1 MFCIVFPPGPIP
13 FLQDV
18 LAMIES
24 SIYSRRNAFTL
35 IELLVVIAIIAV
47 LIALLLPAVQAAREA
62 ARRMQCTNNLKQITL
77 AIANYVDVNNVT
89 PLHEFRYGSEGSPN
103 VGASGTHSWY
113 CGIAP
118 YLEQTSMYNAINFS
132 YTQEWVYSGA
142 IAGPNP
148 VDYTVNKASIATL
161 LCPSDGVVNTC
172 SAYAQYINYQP
183 GNFNYVANTGHP
195 RNVLL
200 PGDPANSGSLP
211 PLTGILSM
219 SPMYQGQV
227 WCVTAP
233 QQANTNVTVSL
244 ASITDGTSNTAAVS
258 ESLVNDGSGKA
269 TDPRRNLF
277 YTSSGLIDAQNNPSV
292 AALAVVQD
300 GLANPIPYQ
309 PWSQFKGL
317 TWAYTDSWE
326 RHVYAHLFPPNTK
339 PINTYHNDTFRCQEG
354 DSGMCPTSNH
364 PGGVNVSFMDGSVH
378 FIKNSVNLQTWWFLG
393 TRGRGEII
401 SSDSY

>member
-1 MFCIVFPPGPIP
+1 
-13 FLQDV
+13 
-18 LAMIES
+18 MIKS
-24 SIYSRRNAFTL
+24 SSNIGRRRGFTL

-77 AIANYVDVNNVT
+77 AIANYVDVNNAT
-89 PLHEFRYGSEGSPN
+89 PLHEYRFATEGTGTN
-103 VGASGTHSWY
+103 GNSGTHSWY

-118 YLEQTSMYNAINFS
+118 YLEQATMYNSMNFS
-132 YTQEWVYSGA
+132 YTVEWTTSGA
-142 IAGPNP
+142 ITGPNAI
-148 VDYTVNKASIATL
+148 DYTVNKAAVASL

-172 SAYAQYINYQP
+172 SGYAAYISFQP

-195 RNVLL
+195 RNILL
-200 PGDPANSGSLP
+200 PGDPPNTGSLP
-211 PLTGILSM
+211 PLTGIISM
-219 SPMYQGQV
+219 SPMYLGQLY
-227 WCVTAP
+227 CQTAA
-233 QQANTNVTVSL
+233 QQANTNITVTL

-258 ESLVNDGSGKA
+258 ESLVNDGSGASPNK
-269 TDPRRNLF
+269 RRNLY
-277 YTSSGLIDAQNNPSV
+277 YTKNGFVDAQNFPSMP
-292 AALAVVQD
+292 ALQAVQD
-300 GLANPIPYQ
+300 GLANPILYQ
-309 PWSQFKGL
+309 FGSIYKGL

-326 RHVYAHLFPPNTK
+326 RHVYAHLFPPNTA
-339 PINTYHNDTFRCQEG
+339 PINTYHADTFRCQEG

-378 FIKNSVNLQTWWFLG
+378 FIKNSISLQTWWFMG

>member
-1 MFCIVFPPGPIP
+1 
-13 FLQDV
+13 
-18 LAMIES
+18 MINS
-24 SIYSRRNAFTL
+24 SVRERIRAFTL

-77 AIANYVDVNNVT
+77 AIANYVDTNNVT
-89 PLHEFRYGSEGSPN
+89 PLHEFRFGSEGTPN
-103 VGASGTHSWY
+103 VGPSGTHSWF

-118 YLEQTSMYNAINFS
+118 YLEQTTMYNSMNFS
-132 YTQEWVYSGA
+132 FTLEWVDSGV

-148 VDYTVNKASIATL
+148 VEFTVNKASIATL
-161 LCPSDGVVNTC
+161 LCPSDGTVNTC
-172 SAYAQYINYQP
+172 SGYSFINYQP

-200 PGDPANSGSLP
+200 PGDPPNTGSLP
-211 PLTGILSM
+211 PLTGIISM

-227 WCVTAP
+227 YCLTAA
-233 QQANTNVTVSL
+233 QQANTNITVSL

-258 ESLVNDGSGKA
+258 ESLVNDGSGNSP
-269 TDPRRNLF
+269 DPRRNLY
-277 YTSSGLIDAQNNPSV
+277 YTSSGLIDAQNFPSV
-292 AALAVVQD
+292 GALAVVQD
-300 GLANPIPYQ
+300 GLANPIEYQ
-309 PWSQFKGL
+309 PWSFFKGL
-317 TWAYTDSWE
+317 SWAYTDAWE

-339 PINTYHNDTFRCQEG
+339 PISTFHTDTFRCQEG
-354 DSGMCPTSNH
+354 DAGMCPTSNH

-378 FIKNSVNLQTWWFLG
+378 FIKNTISLQPWWFMG